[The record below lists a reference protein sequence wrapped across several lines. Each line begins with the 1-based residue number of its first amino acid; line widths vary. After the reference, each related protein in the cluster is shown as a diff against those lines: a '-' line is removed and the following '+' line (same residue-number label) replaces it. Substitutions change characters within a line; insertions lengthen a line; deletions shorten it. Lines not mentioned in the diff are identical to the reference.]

1 MDAAE
6 LRAAQ
11 VPLKEKYKAHP
22 ETARVPI
29 KATSDFRDPGITT
42 TVDGF
47 AGPVRAG
54 LHAALGGTGRDACSA
69 DMLLEA
75 LVGCAGTTFRS
86 VTTALGV
93 NAGEVSL
100 RADGWFDARG
110 TLGLDREV
118 PIGVQDVIVTVTCGA
133 PLDER
138 TIDRL
143 QRMTERYC
151 VVGQSMGSP
160 PKIVVR
166 STPAPT
172 R

>member
-11 VPLKEKYKAHP
+11 APLKEQYRADP
-22 ETARVPI
+22 ASARIPI
-29 KATSDFRDPGITT
+29 KASSDFRDAGITT

-54 LHAALGGTGRDACSA
+54 LHQALGGTGRDACSA

-75 LVGCAGTTFRS
+75 LLGCVGTTFRS

-93 NAGEVSL
+93 DPGEVTFS
-100 RADGWFDARG
+100 ATGWFDARG
-110 TLGLDREV
+110 TLGLDREA
-118 PIGVQDVIVTVTCGA
+118 PIGVQDVVVTITCSAG
-133 PLDER
+133 LDES
-138 TIDRL
+138 TISRL

-151 VVGQSMGSP
+151 VVGQSLATP
-160 PKIVVR
+160 PTIHV
-166 STPAPT
+166 STTA
-172 R
+172 